1 MKNDSENTG
10 HYIIKLERSSNIIRI
25 IEINRGIGRLHKL
38 HSHTFIAI
46 NFNHHLA
53 FSLAEY
59 RQLRNFF
66 INVVENVNDPE
77 DR

>member
-25 IEINRGIGRLHKL
+25 IEINRDIGRF